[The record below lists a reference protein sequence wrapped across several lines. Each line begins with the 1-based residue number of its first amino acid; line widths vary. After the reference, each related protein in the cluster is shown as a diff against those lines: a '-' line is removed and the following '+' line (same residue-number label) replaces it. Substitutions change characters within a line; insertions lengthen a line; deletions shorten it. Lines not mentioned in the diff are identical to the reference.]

1 MVLNRALY
9 SLLPIPLWLFPIGYY
24 LLAVIAKT
32 ILSKVAAELSHPA
45 LPLMRGFLQASAE
58 ARASGQLNRS
68 MNIAPESP
76 HLPDR
81 VEVAQHGLEMGTC
94 LHGQG
99 WAREGWSP
107 ARHFDGPSMRSLS
120 GPTRAGRHCG
130 VVVASPDPCA
140 GACSRDAG
148 RGARCRGV
156 RGAAPCDQTGR

>member
-1 MVLNRALY
+1 MPV
-9 SLLPIPLWLFPIGYY
+9 SLVEPYIVPEY
-24 LLAVIAKT
+24 LST
-32 ILSKVAAELSHPA
+32 
-45 LPLMRGFLQASAE
+45 
-58 ARASGQLNRS
+58 RASGQLNRS

-81 VEVAQHGLEMGTC
+81 VEATQHGLETGTC

-99 WAREGWSP
+99 RAREGWSP

-140 GACSRDAG
+140 GAYSRDAG